1 MFVWKGQNR
10 RDRRLKACNLSTPDT
25 AELEA
30 LNAHEFQLREDGEI
44 TRKELEEAEIGKT
57 QRKVHG
63 ALESYFE
70 TRNGKDEVTAVGGI
84 LMNMHAEAERVEAAD
99 EKAKALEAAEE
110 DDEKGG
116 KTKKKKAKKA
126 AKELEEQEQVIEIT
140 NNAADRNAN
149 SATAKLRSEK
159 KKQKL
164 VEKESNRLRKLAEKA
179 AEDDANWDDAA
190 IEKHDKPL
198 DPNSV
203 EVLLSLPHASLTLAQ
218 KMKIK
223 VYHVFNMF
231 DADAR

>member
-10 RDRRLKACNLSTPDT
+10 RDRRLKASNLSTPDT

-30 LNAHEFQLREDGEI
+30 LNAHEFRLREDGEI